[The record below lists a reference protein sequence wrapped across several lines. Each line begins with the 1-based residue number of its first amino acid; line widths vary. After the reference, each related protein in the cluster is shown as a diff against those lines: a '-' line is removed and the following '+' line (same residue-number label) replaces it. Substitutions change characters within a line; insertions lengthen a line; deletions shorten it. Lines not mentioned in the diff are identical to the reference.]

1 MRVAWVALGG
11 AVGSVLRYVL
21 AGVVQGGLMSFP
33 LGTLFVNALGCLAIG
48 FLSERF
54 IAVAVGREIQLAVL
68 VGLLGGF
75 TTFSTFSLETLRLA
89 ESRQFVWMSVNI
101 IGTLVGCLAAVWIG
115 QRLAKWMV
123 LP

>member
-21 AGVVQGGLMSFP
+21 AGVVQGGMMSFP
-33 LGTLFVNALGCLAIG
+33 LGTIFVNAAGCLAIG

-54 IAVAVGREIQLAVL
+54 MAVAVGREVQLAVL

-89 ESRQFVWMSVNI
+89 EGRQFVWMSVNI

-123 LP
+123 VP